1 MNIHNFKEYIENGN
15 NFIFLKIGD
24 GEINSMRFKE
34 GDTVPHNKKEI
45 PFYEATN
52 VDDHRYSFSLGLD
65 NRDGYK
71 YLVESVS
78 FIANWFS
85 TNPPKNENGRI
96 NLNFFNNFNIENN
109 LNPNFISP
117 FEILMIQKNKLSD
130 KSLLEFYKTIANSKR
145 KKIYVGPERLKG
157 ICNYLKIDDY
167 ITIPLVNAYDEKDK
181 IYENIKDV
189 LSDDCII
196 LFSVGL
202 QSPGLISDLHKFKNN
217 ITLLDIGSG
226 FDSLLV
232 GKTRWGQPT
241 IEESKNN
248 YKELLW

>member
-1 MNIHNFKEYIENGN
+1 
-15 NFIFLKIGD
+15 
-24 GEINSMRFKE
+24 
-34 GDTVPHNKKEI
+34 
-45 PFYEATN
+45 
-52 VDDHRYSFSLGLD
+52 
-65 NRDGYK
+65 
-71 YLVESVS
+71 
-78 FIANWFS
+78 
-85 TNPPKNENGRI
+85 
-96 NLNFFNNFNIENN
+96 
-109 LNPNFISP
+109 
-117 FEILMIQKNKLSD
+117 MIQKNKLSD